1 MSKLRQRFPGIAAAA
16 IAAAVVGFIAND
28 GHLLF
33 KGPPTDAEIDRL
45 LTESEVAD
53 TYAAMKTYFPDK
65 AAQWRATLGDLV
77 LERRRGI
84 HNTASAINAGAE
96 LRRDYAH
103 HLATAPDDLLIQVI
117 GQQHDLYATFRDS
130 PDACGRFLLEGPI
143 ALTAVERQR
152 LTPLLNDG
160 AVLFQA
166 MHAGMTAPVTRAP
179 TSEAEWIGLFTQ
191 MRDAGFSDSDIDL
204 IANPDPAAPRYCD
217 AFLGFLDAL
226 ATADFDGADRLRAEM
241 AVAMISS

>member
-1 MSKLRQRFPGIAAAA
+1 MLNLRQRFPGIAAAA

-33 KGPPTDAEIDRL
+33 KGPPSDAEIDRL
-45 LTESEVAD
+45 IAESEVGA
-53 TYAAMKTYFPDK
+53 TYDAMKTYFPDK
-65 AAQWRATLGDLV
+65 AAEWRATLGELV
-77 LERRRGI
+77 IQRRKGLY
-84 HNTASAINAGAE
+84 NTASAINAGAE

-103 HLATAPDDLLIQVI
+103 HLATAPDDLLVQVI
-117 GQQHDLYATFRDS
+117 GQQHALYATFRDS
-130 PDACGRFLLEGPI
+130 PDACGRFLLEGPV

-152 LTPLLNDG
+152 LTPFLNDAG
-160 AVLFQA
+160 LLFEA
-166 MHAGMTAPVTRAP
+166 MHAGMTAPVSRAP
-179 TSEAEWIGLFTQ
+179 TSEAEWVSLFRQ
-191 MRDAGFSDSDIDL
+191 MRDAGLSDADIDL

-226 ATADFDGADRLRAEM
+226 ATADFEGADRLRAEM